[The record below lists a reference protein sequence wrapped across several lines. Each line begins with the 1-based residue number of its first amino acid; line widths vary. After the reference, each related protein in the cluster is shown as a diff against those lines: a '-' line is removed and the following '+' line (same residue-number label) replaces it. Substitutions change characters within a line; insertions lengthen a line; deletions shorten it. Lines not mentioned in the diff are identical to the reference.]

1 MYVLAVEHKSE
12 DVMDDF
18 KRAMQ
23 AASAH
28 GMRFL
33 PIRDD
38 LAAIFCAK
46 CGWPDSH
53 RETVIGEY
61 ANEPFG
67 CSRCEGGLDADT
79 KERTQ

>member
-1 MYVLAVEHKSE
+1 
-12 DVMDDF
+12 MDDF

-53 RETVIGEY
+53 RETVIEQY
-61 ANEPFG
+61 ASEPYG
-67 CSRCEGGLDADT
+67 CPRCADNLE
-79 KERTQ
+79 KG